1 MAGDVLADASSE
13 DWIPGHELEA
23 ETVFD
28 HGKTSD
34 GDSRETTADMV
45 AWSRRQVGQTA
56 LARHLLADLFDLQ
69 SLKSRHDAAGDV
81 DVAIFCGRKPHFHQP
96 LSPATD
102 RFVDLSAKA
111 AVPDPRAVAGGH
123 LAVEP
128 SRAVATDLLVEVEG
142 GECPD
147 SEAIAV
153 EVGRRSLAARLAVAA
168 VTVPVWPHLAQ
179 RTGQ

>member
-1 MAGDVLADASSE
+1 
-13 DWIPGHELEA
+13 
-23 ETVFD
+23 
-28 HGKTSD
+28 
-34 GDSRETTADMV
+34 
-45 AWSRRQVGQTA
+45 
-56 LARHLLADLFDLQ
+56 
-69 SLKSRHDAAGDV
+69 
-81 DVAIFCGRKPHFHQP
+81 

-147 SEAIAV
+147 SEAIAAETMV
-153 EVGRRSLAARLAVAA
+153 VILNAFDDVFGDPPVVGIDPLSMPGPA
-168 VTVPVWPHLAQ
+168 
-179 RTGQ
+179 